1 MSQRDVQLISHSLS
15 ANKGKGS
22 QKCCKGQV
30 TQVTLSPHGEISERD
45 SRLRSVLYVRGRSA
59 ACWCLRYV
67 LGKFSL
73 ITP

>member
-15 ANKGKGS
+15 ANKEKGS
-22 QKCCKGQV
+22 QKCCKGRV
-30 TQVTLSPHGEISERD
+30 THKRLSPHGENNERET
-45 SRLRSVLYVRGRSA
+45 RLRSVLYVRGRSA